1 MIYLFIVLVST
12 SIGLTIGYLV
22 GSKYEIKAIRREERP
37 DDWDDCDDEFDGRR

>member
-22 GSKYEIKAIRREERP
+22 GSKYEIKAIRREDRP
-37 DDWDDCDDEFDGRR
+37 DDDYDDYDEYDGKR